1 MKKILLVLKNDNFD
15 ASLLYIFVKKKKNS
29 NKSIIKEV
37 IIIWL
42 LFQKYLYGFFLYIL
56 IK

>member
-15 ASLLYIFVKKKKNS
+15 ASLLYIFVKKKNS